1 MVSTLRKCVENIK
14 EICILML
21 EREGI
26 ILRFPV
32 VSNCTL
38 SLFYCFFVYLHSQ
51 AHITSILR
59 SKFSSFR
66 NFDTALYTC
75 APEFDFLDPEVGDL
89 LFFVRWRIFHLWKI
103 SQFSQIRE
111 KLRAADSLILTCVLF
126 IHLDCILK
134 LQHYIY
140 VFQSGHMMTEI
151 VWIRLRNYSFTP
163 QVTPLLLYSHFDFV
177 S

>member
-32 VSNCTL
+32 VSTCTL

-89 LFFVRWRIFHLWKI
+89 LFFVRWRIFHLWKSANFLQLERSSVQQI
-103 SQFSQIRE
+103 HQFWHVYSSFTLIVVLNFSITFMYSRVDIWWPRSFE
-111 KLRAADSLILTCVLF
+111 LDSAT
-126 IHLDCILK
+126 
-134 LQHYIY
+134 
-140 VFQSGHMMTEI
+140 T
-151 VWIRLRNYSFTP
+151 FTP
-163 QVTPLLLYSHFDFV
+163 QVTLLLLYSHFDSV

>member
-1 MVSTLRKCVENIK
+1 
-14 EICILML
+14 ML

-32 VSNCTL
+32 VSTCTL

-126 IHLDCILK
+126 IHLDCILL
-134 LQHYIY
+134 LQH
-140 VFQSGHMMTEI
+140 M
-151 VWIRLRNYSFTP
+151 YSRVDIWWPRSFELDSATTFTP
-163 QVTPLLLYSHFDFV
+163 QVTLLLLYSHFDSV

>member
-1 MVSTLRKCVENIK
+1 MHTDVGVWRGTT
-14 EICILML
+14 
-21 EREGI
+21 
-26 ILRFPV
+26 PV
-32 VSNCTL
+32 VSTYTL
-38 SLFYCFFVYLHSQ
+38 SLFYCLFVYLYSQ

-140 VFQSGHMMTEI
+140 VFQSGHMMAEI
-151 VWIRLRNYSFTP
+151 VWIRLRTTFTP
-163 QVTPLLLYSHFDFV
+163 QVTLLLLYSHFDSV